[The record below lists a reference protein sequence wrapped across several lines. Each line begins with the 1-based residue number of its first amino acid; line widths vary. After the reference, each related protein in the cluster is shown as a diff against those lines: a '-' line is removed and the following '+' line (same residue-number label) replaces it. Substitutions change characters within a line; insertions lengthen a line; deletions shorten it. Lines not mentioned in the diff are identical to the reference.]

1 MDDGAVNAILK
12 NGKSLLPTGITAVEG
27 DFGVGAAV
35 RLMNCRQQPLGIGLV
50 NYTALEIRTIMGL
63 KTGQIKGKLGS
74 KPYDEVIHRD
84 NLVITER

>member
-1 MDDGAVNAILK
+1 MQ
-12 NGKSLLPTGITAVEG
+12 NGKSLLPSGITGVEG

-35 RLMNCRQQPLGIGLV
+35 RLKNSQQQRLGIGLV
-50 NYTALEIRTIMGL
+50 NYNANDIRAIMGL
-63 KTGQIKGKLGS
+63 KTSQVKNRLGS